1 MPHYL
6 TIPFSRLFDFLCSF
20 PFIWWRFFFHLC
32 LCVDVFLSST
42 FFVLIKYSLLFSH
55 TCRPQ
60 QKRVR
65 EQSDCGCCA
74 VVVVRSLVRLFMLAL
89 CSLLFSAARAQ
100 LIFVDSFFVCRFFV
114 YTILFIRFL
123 GFSFSCFS
131 FLGFSSF
138 FLLYF
143 WGLTD
148 CVYLSPISP
157 FAFIMLSGQFP
168 VFLDLLLHGCDYDS
182 GFCFILLATFAYF
195 ILQLFVRQTIVC
207 CRPVSL

>member
-138 FLLYF
+138 F
-143 WGLTD
+143 
-148 CVYLSPISP
+148 
-157 FAFIMLSGQFP
+157 
-168 VFLDLLLHGCDYDS
+168 
-182 GFCFILLATFAYF
+182 FCCIFGD
-195 ILQLFVRQTIVC
+195 
-207 CRPVSL
+207 